1 VFYLDIEEVCHNSIG
16 RLECCY
22 SKEERPVHCLVE
34 DGTQEELSVFRQ
46 KRGFTLIELLVVI
59 AIIGILAAILLPA
72 LARAREAARRA
83 TCQNNLKQMGLAFKM
98 YSNEARNGLWP
109 TGFIQYHSP
118 MAEVTTAN
126 HTRNKMWSSF
136 ESDALMPEYLSDP
149 FVTLCP
155 SDGEAHAGKNST
167 QDFLGTFGAG
177 WPKAGQPWYRI
188 PDLSYRY
195 FGWMVDPGWM
205 TSTNDSLAVAIAFG
219 GAGMTDECTN
229 NAILGVFGPMIR
241 CYTKRHND
249 GNINLP
255 VQGRTVRA
263 FRLKEGIERF
273 MITDINNPA
282 ASAQA
287 ASEAIVMYDSAAA
300 NQGTFA
306 LSPNEFNHIPGGANT
321 LFMDGHV
328 EFVRFPSTRYW
339 HLDVIGQ
346 SNGHPGFP

>member
-1 VFYLDIEEVCHNSIG
+1 MWCSTVD
-16 RLECCY
+16 
-22 SKEERPVHCLVE
+22 
-34 DGTQEELSVFRQ
+34 QEESYVS
-46 KRGFTLIELLVVI
+46 KKNRGFTLIELLVVI

-98 YSNEARNGLWP
+98 YSNESKNGLWP
-109 TGFIQYHSP
+109 GGYIQYNQP
-118 MAEVTTAN
+118 RANVTTPGHA
-126 HTRNKMWSSF
+126 HAKMWSSF
-136 ESDALMPEYLSDP
+136 ESDAVLPEYLSDP

-155 SDGEAHAGKNST
+155 SDGEAHNGKNT
-167 QDFLGTFGAG
+167 IQDFLGNWGTG
-177 WPKAGQPWYRI
+177 WPKETALTGNRWYRI

-195 FGWMVDPGWM
+195 FGWMVDPSWM
-205 TSTNDSLAVAIAFG
+205 TNTTDSLSVAIAFG
-219 GAGMTDECTN
+219 GTGQASDCTTQILSGM
-229 NAILGVFGPMIR
+229 GPMFR
-241 CYTKRHND
+241 CYQHRNSD
-249 GNINLP
+249 RDFPLAQSQRN
-255 VQGRTVRA
+255 VRA

-287 ASEAIVMYDSAAA
+287 ASETIVMYDSAAA